1 MSESIQRVK
10 NVAEDAEQTKGA
22 IGESVNSKPGRRLV
36 TGHGTFVDDIQL
48 AGMKHA
54 RFVRSQYAHAKITDI
69 DTSAAEAMDGV
80 ELVWTAEDIEPYVE
94 PYGHPSLDR
103 PDEEALASDR
113 VRYVGDE
120 IAVVLAD
127 DRDTAIR
134 AADKVIVEYD
144 RLDPMPTIA
153 DALAN
158 DAELIHPELD
168 ADPDCEVEGNILH
181 RSYVTAGDTERAL
194 ETADLVVE
202 ESFYSHKTNPLP
214 LEPHGCVADYNPGD
228 QELTVWSSSQV
239 PHLLK
244 GYIANAVTALEEE
257 QIVCKMP
264 DIGGGFGVKLGLYSH
279 EVCAAVLAMEVNDP
293 IKFVWDRLEE
303 IQAGRGRHPE
313 YFEAKMGLTSNGEI
327 VAFDVD
333 MEQNTG
339 AFGTFG
345 KTVAFSASVT
355 SAGPYLIPNQDI
367 RGKVVY
373 TNVMPGTAVR
383 GYGDVQFTFVREQL
397 IDMAADE
404 LGINP
409 IELRLQNIPE
419 QSDMPLRTPT
429 GLKWKNADMPACVR
443 SVCDQINWDEHRG
456 GYRTRDGNLRGVGL
470 GTIMKRGGNKSAKG
484 ADYSSAVVQ
493 MDKRGNVKLF
503 SGISSIGQ
511 GTETGISQI
520 VADTLG
526 ISTDRVSPIV
536 GDSDI
541 TPDGLG
547 VWADRGTI
555 IGGTA
560 AARAAEDLKETIV
573 ELTAYNLEIDEE
585 AVVLAD
591 ERVYERGNPQNGM
604 TFREFA
610 ELATFG
616 DPEDRPEHMKDG
628 VSLVGEARFET
639 REAEFLD
646 ENTGTGNISHGYT
659 FGALAALV
667 EVDTG
672 TGEIEVIDIAICED
686 VGKLINPK
694 LAEGQ
699 IQGGIVHA
707 LGEVLLEE
715 MDYDDKGGLRNGT
728 LVDYHLPTSAD
739 VPMITNIEEI
749 ETPDPSTS
757 HGQKGL
763 GECSTVPVAAAV
775 ANAVRDATGIQFTEL
790 PLTPDKVLPALID
803 ADLREL

>member
-1 MSESIQRVK
+1 MK
-10 NVAEDAEQTKGA
+10 EDETTETSGGA
-22 IGESVNSKPGRRLV
+22 IGDSVNSKPGRRLV
-36 TGHGTFVDDIQL
+36 TGHGEYVDDIQL
-48 AGMKHA
+48 AGTKHA
-54 RFVRSQYAHAKITDI
+54 RFVRSQFAHARIESV
-69 DTSAAEAMDGV
+69 DTSEAEAMDGV
-80 ELVWTAEDIEPYVE
+80 ELVWTAEDIEPYVQ
-94 PYGHPSLDR
+94 PFGHPSLDR

-127 DRDTAIR
+127 DRETAIR
-134 AADKVIVEYD
+134 AADAVDVAYD
-144 RLDPMPTIA
+144 RLEPLTTI
-153 DALAN
+153 DEALAE
-158 DAELIHPELD
+158 DADPIHPELD
-168 ADPDCEVEGNILH
+168 ADPDCEVDGNVVH
-181 RSYVTAGDTERAL
+181 RSHVVAGDTEEAL
-194 ETADLVVE
+194 AAADLVVE
-202 ESFYSHKTNPLP
+202 DEFYSHKTNPLP
-214 LEPHGCVADYNPGD
+214 LEPHGCVIDYNPGE
-228 QELTVWSSSQV
+228 QELTVWSSNQV

-244 GYIANAVTALEEE
+244 GYMANAVDALEEE
-257 QIVCKMP
+257 DIVCKMP

-279 EVCAAVLAMEVNDP
+279 EVCAAVLAMEVGSP

-313 YFEAKMGLTSNGEI
+313 RFDARMGFDSDGNI

-367 RGKVVY
+367 RGTVVY

-397 IDMAADE
+397 IDEAAE
-404 LGINP
+404 KLGVDP
-409 IELRLQNIPE
+409 IDLRMRNVPE
-419 QSDMPLRTPT
+419 KADMPLRTAA
-429 GLKWKNADMPACVR
+429 GLKFKNADMPECLRRVR
-443 SVCDQINWDEHRG
+443 DQINWDEHRG
-456 GYRTRDGNLRGVGL
+456 GYRTRNGNLRGVGL
-470 GTIMKRGGNKSAKG
+470 GTILKRGGNKSAKG

-503 SGISSIGQ
+503 SGITSIGQ

-526 ISTDRVSPIV
+526 ISTDRVTPIV
-536 GDSDI
+536 GDTDV

-560 AARAAEDLKETIV
+560 AARAAEDLRETID
-573 ELTAYNLEIDEE
+573 ELAAYALDVDESD
-585 AVVLAD
+585 VVLAD
-591 ERVYERGNPQNGM
+591 GRVYEAGDPDNGM
-604 TFREFA
+604 TMEEFA
-610 ELATFG
+610 DLATFG
-616 DPEDRPEHMKDG
+616 DPEDRPDHMKDG
-628 VSLVGEARFET
+628 VSLVGEAKFET

-646 ENTGTGNISHGYT
+646 EETGTGNISHGYT
-659 FGALAALV
+659 FGAFAALV

-672 TGEIEVIDIAICED
+672 TGEVEVVDVAICED

-715 MDYDDKGGLRNGT
+715 MDYDGNGGLRNGT

-739 VPMITNIEEI
+739 VPMITNIEEV
-749 ETPDPSTS
+749 ESPDPATS

-775 ANAVRDATGIQFTEL
+775 ANALRDATGIQFTET
-790 PLTPDKVLPALID
+790 PFTPDNVLPKLIE

>member
-1 MSESIQRVK
+1 MET
-10 NVAEDAEQTKGA
+10 DAESDSQGGA

-36 TGHGTFVDDIQL
+36 TGHGEYVDDIQL
-48 AGMKHA
+48 AGTKHA
-54 RFVRSQYAHAKITDI
+54 RFVRSQYAHARIESV
-69 DTSAAEAMDGV
+69 DTSAAEAIDGV
-80 ELVWTAEDIEPYVE
+80 ELVWTAEDIDPYVQRF
-94 PYGHPSLDR
+94 GHPSLDR

-127 DRDTAIR
+127 DRETAIR
-134 AADKVIVEYD
+134 AADEVDVEYD
-144 RLDPMPTIA
+144 RLEPLTTID
-153 DALAN
+153 DALAE
-158 DAELIHPELD
+158 DADPIHPDLD
-168 ADPDCEVEGNILH
+168 ADPDCEVDGNVVH
-181 RSYVTAGDTERAL
+181 RSHVVAGDTDAAL
-194 ETADLVVE
+194 AEADLVVE
-202 ESFYSHKTNPLP
+202 DEFYSHKTNPLP
-214 LEPHGCVADYNPGD
+214 LEPHGCVIDYNPGE
-228 QELTVWSSSQV
+228 QELTVWSSNQV

-244 GYIANAVTALEEE
+244 GYMANAVNALAEED
-257 QIVCKMP
+257 IVCKMP

-279 EVCAAVLAMEVNDP
+279 EVCAAVLAMEVGSP

-313 YFEAKMGLTSNGEI
+313 RFDARMGFDSDGNI

-367 RGKVVY
+367 RGTVVY

-397 IDMAADE
+397 IDSAADE
-404 LGINP
+404 LGIDP
-409 IELRLQNIPE
+409 IDLRMRNVAKQE
-419 QSDMPLRTPT
+419 DMPLRTAA
-429 GLKWKNADMPACVR
+429 GLKFKNADMPECLRRVR
-443 SVCDQINWDEHRG
+443 EGINWDEHRG
-456 GYRTRDGNLRGVGL
+456 GYRTRNGNLRGVGL
-470 GTIMKRGGNKSAKG
+470 GTILKRGGNKSAKG

-493 MDKRGNVKLF
+493 MDKRGNVRLF
-503 SGISSIGQ
+503 SGITSIGQ

-526 ISTDRVSPIV
+526 VSADRVTPIV
-536 GDSDI
+536 GDTDV

-560 AARAAEDLKETIV
+560 AARAAEDLRDT
-573 ELTAYNLEIDEE
+573 IDELAAYALDIDE
-585 AVVLAD
+585 ADVVLAD
-591 ERVYERGNPQNGM
+591 GRVYEAGDPDNGM
-604 TFREFA
+604 TMAEFA
-610 ELATFG
+610 DLATFG

-628 VSLVGEARFET
+628 VSLVGEAKFET

-646 ENTGTGNISHGYT
+646 EETGTGNISHGYT

-672 TGEIEVIDIAICED
+672 TGEVEVIDVAICED

-715 MDYDDKGGLRNGT
+715 MDYDENGGLRNGT

-739 VPMITNIEEI
+739 VPMITNIEEV
-749 ETPDPSTS
+749 ESPDPATS

-775 ANAVRDATGIQFTEL
+775 ANALRDATGIQFTET
-790 PLTPDKVLPALID
+790 PFTPDNVLPELIE